1 MIITVIAFSEDT
13 MKKLLFQIFIAAII
27 FLPVSSLC
35 QQKDSVF
42 LFNGQ
47 ILIGDIKRVE
57 LGILTIDD
65 IDLKLQSIKLYKIKR
80 LKTAQQFRIETHDM
94 QVYFGVLGED
104 SKLGY
109 TDILLADGR
118 KNPIPI
124 TDISEMVFLGKSF
137 TRRLDGNVGAGF
149 SYSKSS
155 SIGQFNLNSSV
166 AYVTK
171 NLENI
176 LQLSAL
182 YSLDSGKFSRD
193 NENLRLLSYY
203 NIDAKWIATGYVSY
217 QRNLELSLARRFQE
231 MFGGGNKVISREHL
245 EVIAIS
251 GIALNQEKST
261 EKEKSGVLYEIP
273 VIFRLNF
280 YKFRNPNIQ
289 LGTVQSI
296 FFSLSEKGRVRYE
309 GNTNFS
315 WELVKDFSF
324 TVNLYNNFDSKPPPG
339 SLSKFDYGIVMGL
352 SYKF

>member
-1 MIITVIAFSEDT
+1 
-13 MKKLLFQIFIAAII
+13 MKKLISKILITAVIVCP
-27 FLPVSSLC
+27 LSCLC

-42 LFNGQ
+42 LYNGQ
-47 ILIGDIKRVE
+47 VLIGDIKNVN

-65 IDLKLQSIKLYKIKR
+65 IDLKLQNIKLYKIKK
-80 LKTAQQFRIETHDM
+80 LKSAQEFRIETHDEG
-94 QVYFGVLGED
+94 VYFG
-104 SKLGY
+104 
-109 TDILLADGR
+109 TLAESSDQGFT
-118 KNPIPI
+118 NIISTEQTIPI
-124 TDISEMVFLGKSF
+124 QITEISELVFLGKDF
-137 TRRLDGNVGAGF
+137 VRRLDGNVGAGF

-203 NIDAKWIATGYVSY
+203 NLSAKWIATGYVYY
-217 QRNLELSLARRFQE
+217 QRNIELSIARRFQE
-231 MFGGGNKVISREHL
+231 MLGGGNKILSREHL
-245 EVIAIS
+245 EIIAIS

-261 EKEKSGVLYEIP
+261 ENEKSGVLYEIP
-273 VIFRLNF
+273 VIFKLNF
-280 YKFRNPNIQ
+280 YKFRNPNLQI
-289 LGTVQSI
+289 GTAQSL

-324 TVNLYNNFDSKPPPG
+324 TINLYNNFDSKPPPG